1 MHGIYH
7 EVLAALGG
15 VLFIIIGITRRQ
27 ERLRVA
33 RTGKNAESNILWT
46 SLVVAGTCLLV
57 FSVGLIIYHISHN
70 PR

>member
-15 VLFIIIGITRRQ
+15 ILFIIIGITRQQ

-33 RTGKNAESNILWT
+33 RTGKHAESNVLWT
-46 SLVVAGTCLLV
+46 SLIIAGTCLLV
-57 FSVGLIIYHISHN
+57 FAVGLLIYQMNHDAH
-70 PR
+70 

>member
-15 VLFIIIGITRRQ
+15 ILFIIIGITRQQ

-33 RTGKNAESNILWT
+33 RTVKNTESNVLWT
-46 SLVVAGTCLLV
+46 SLVVAGTCLLI
-57 FSVGLIIYHISHN
+57 FSVGLIIYHMNHN
-70 PR
+70 LR